1 MWRMILDRRGFLSTV
16 PALLAS
22 GAVSGAEAERK
33 TRFYVVE
40 QYQLE
45 QGPQASRIH
54 EFFSKALL
62 PALDRIHP
70 GPKIFLEAVAAPHLP
85 TVTAILGVESVS
97 QIWEIS
103 QQLFADKDF
112 SRAFDQWEAGEEP
125 FITSS
130 AALLEATAYSPE
142 IVPPEKPPESP
153 RIFEMRTYHSPT
165 ARQWKA
171 LHARFSGAE
180 IKIFHRVGVHPVFY
194 SSTVFGAN
202 RPNLTY
208 LIPFD
213 NLAAHE
219 KAWNAFGADEEWIK
233 VRKESVERDGQITAV
248 IDLSLHRATA
258 YSPVR

>member
-1 MWRMILDRRGFLSTV
+1 MWRMILDRRSFLSAV
-16 PALLAS
+16 PALLAP

-33 TRFYVVE
+33 TRFYVLE
-40 QYQLE
+40 QFQLE
-45 QGPQASRIH
+45 QGPQTSRIH
-54 EFFSKALL
+54 DFFSKALL
-62 PALDRIHP
+62 PALDRIHS

-85 TVTAILGVESVS
+85 LVTAMIGVESAS
-97 QIWEIS
+97 QVWEIS

-112 SRAFDQWEAGEEP
+112 SGAFDQWESGAEP
-125 FITSS
+125 YVTSR
-130 AALLEATAYSPE
+130 ATLLEDTAYSPE
-142 IVPPEKPPESP
+142 IVPPARPPESP
-153 RIFEMRTYHSPT
+153 RIFELRTYHSPT
-165 ARQWKA
+165 ARQRRA
-171 LHARFSGAE
+171 LDARFSGAE

-213 NLAAHE
+213 NLAARE

>member
-1 MWRMILDRRGFLSTV
+1 MCRMILDRRGFLSAV
-16 PALLAS
+16 PALL
-22 GAVSGAEAERK
+22 VSGEAAQADAGRK
-33 TRFYVVE
+33 TRFYVLE
-40 QYQLE
+40 QFQLE
-45 QGPQASRIH
+45 QGPQTSRIH
-54 EFFSKALL
+54 DFFSKALL

-85 TVTAILGVESVS
+85 LVTAIFGVESVG
-97 QIWEIS
+97 QVWEIS
-103 QQLFADKDF
+103 KQLFADKDF

-125 FITSS
+125 YVMSS

-142 IVPPEKPPESP
+142 IVRPEKPPAAP
-153 RIFEMRTYHSPT
+153 RIFELRTYHSPT
-165 ARQWKA
+165 ARQRKA
-171 LHARFSGAE
+171 LDARFSGAE
-180 IKIFHRVGVHPVFY
+180 IKIFHRVGIHPVFY

-213 NLAAHE
+213 NLAARE
-219 KAWNAFGADEEWIK
+219 KAWSAFGADEEWIR
-233 VRKESVERDGQITAV
+233 VRNESVERDGQITAV